1 MPLQSKLLA
10 GNPRLE
16 GCLVRDSDHVTPGSQ
31 GRFVR
36 LIQAAVIAIDEVD
49 IVEKE
54 LEEETY
60 GASTADAILQFKKKR
75 DIINRTYQT
84 TADSIVGK
92 MTIAAL
98 DKELRDL
105 EGKTQEAAPPRQGAG
120 SRAAD
125 AAGAD
130 SPRVYPHRSGAC
142 ARRAIVDQP
151 EILTAKFRSD
161 RTRA

>member
-1 MPLQSKLLA
+1 MPLQSKLLS
-10 GNPRLE
+10 GDPRLQ

-54 LEEETY
+54 LEEERY
-60 GASTADAILQFKKKR
+60 GSSTADAILQFKKKR
-75 DIINRTYQT
+75 DIINRSYQT
-84 TADSIVGK
+84 TADNIVGK

-105 EGKTQEAAPPRQGAG
+105 EEKRKKRPPRAKELDQAPQTLRERIASGFILAEVE
-120 SRAAD
+120 RA
-125 AAGAD
+125 
-130 SPRVYPHRSGAC
+130 
-142 ARRAIVDQP
+142 RA
-151 EILTAKFRSD
+151 EGFLTSQKS
-161 RTRA
+161 